1 MMDQNITLCNGVG
14 CALTG
19 CCMRYQEGQ
28 RVKLNRDGD
37 TNQRT
42 FFDQCDEDSR
52 PGFMPT
58 SEQHSC
64 KNGDGIGDNSCEN
77 ARDMH
82 AKTH

>member
-1 MMDQNITLCNGVG
+1 MDQNITLCNGVG
-14 CALTG
+14 CALTDI
-19 CCMRYQEGQ
+19 CMRYQEGQ

-42 FFDQCDEDSR
+42 FFDQCDDDSR

-58 SEQHSC
+58 SEQHAC
-64 KNGDGIGDNSCEN
+64 KNRDSIGDNLCNNAQKSC
-77 ARDMH
+77 